1 MPLSRIKPGEW
12 LPVLPRAPMP
22 HFQELHVFVVVKFIS
37 TFATTQHLFGKW
49 RKSLILPLHQVG
61 FSRSVCSGRRKCVHI
76 FWLLQCFRNVWNLSL
91 WACELKGEHFLSFAA
106 VCIPLLQLALGK
118 SKTHVLLRVL
128 LWPWDSRNTGKRVGG
143 RGPWWKRLRVPKG
156 PAPVRLPRPCH
167 KGSVGP
173 RWVKLGDRWAFT
185 ALMFKDAWM
194 LRNHSFLKQKWKLY
208 LSLSCEGGF
217 KVMFLKERTHLL

>member
-49 RKSLILPLHQVG
+49 RKSLIPPLHQVG

-128 LWPWDSRNTGKRVGG
+128 LWPWDSWNTGKRVGG

-156 PAPVRLPRPCH
+156 PARCPPPSALPQTLC
-167 KGSVGP
+167 GASLGQAGGP
-173 RWVKLGDRWAFT
+173 LG
-185 ALMFKDAWM
+185 L
-194 LRNHSFLKQKWKLY
+194 HSFDVQGCLDAEKSQF
-208 LSLSCEGGF
+208 F
-217 KVMFLKERTHLL
+217 KTKMKAVFVSELWRRL